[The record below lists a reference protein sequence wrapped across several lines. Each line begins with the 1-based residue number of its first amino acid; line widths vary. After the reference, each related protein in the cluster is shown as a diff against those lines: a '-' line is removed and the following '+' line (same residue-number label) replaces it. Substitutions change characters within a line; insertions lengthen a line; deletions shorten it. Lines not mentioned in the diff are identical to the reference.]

1 MSPVRTRTPSALTGP
16 AQPGP
21 AWAGSTLTRPTL
33 TRLGAVVLAS
43 VTAVVSWLCV
53 PTARAAT
60 DTPTTAPTV
69 TDQAII
75 ESIREIDPAAAIR
88 PIDVERSVVTLR
100 TERRDGSGVVLTI
113 SSDVLFAFDSA
124 NLTKAARE
132 QLDGIAAQLG
142 RVTGTITVN
151 GYTDS
156 TGTPAYNVILS
167 QQRANA
173 VANLLRPKAPPGVLV
188 SATGHGAANP
198 VAPNTNS
205 DGSDNSAGRGQNRR
219 VSIIY
224 RTS

>member
-1 MSPVRTRTPSALTGP
+1 MGTLIRGVTVRPGPALTGLGV
-16 AQPGP
+16 AV
-21 AWAGSTLTRPTL
+21 LT
-33 TRLGAVVLAS
+33 V
-43 VTAVVSWLCV
+43 VTAAVSWVCV

-60 DTPTTAPTV
+60 EAPAASPTV
-69 TDQAII
+69 TEQAII

-88 PIDVERSVVTLR
+88 PIDVERAVVALR
-100 TERRDGSGVVLTI
+100 TERHDGSGVTVTI

-124 NLTKAARE
+124 DLTEVARG
-132 QLDGIAAQLG
+132 QLAGIAAQISKA
-142 RVTGTITVN
+142 TSTIGVN

-167 QQRANA
+167 QRRANA
-173 VANLLRPKAPPGVLV
+173 VADLLRPKAPPGVLV

-198 VAPNTNS
+198 VTPNTNP

-219 VSIIY
+219 VGITY